1 MPCCEVFQENW
12 ISSPSG
18 MDSEYWENYYS
29 RALQRR
35 GLLRGEDCYC
45 TAEVLMQLLPDL
57 GGEQPDHGWFGN
69 CYIR

>member
-1 MPCCEVFQENW
+1 
-12 ISSPSG
+12 